1 MSILSK
7 VNTNLI
13 GIVVSLLSTN
23 YLRTELHSIPCGQCP
38 EPHEFELVTVRQV
51 VQSNQVAV
59 LREGV
64 PELIE
69 LDDARPVG
77 EERVTNHVWLAKT
90 HLQAGVVRTGTNTWT
105 INTNIFYL
113 HDPSDKTWFYVP
125 NAADTSTNTWTL
137 KPTNRFSHLPPRQQR
152 RLQTNSLVTSYL
164 NP

>member
-1 MSILSK
+1 M
-7 VNTNLI
+7 NTSLI

-51 VQSNQVAV
+51 VQSNQVTV

-77 EERVTNHVWLAKT
+77 EERVTNHVWLAR
-90 HLQAGVVRTGTNTWT
+90 VVGPNTNISYQVWSPADASTDTWT
-105 INTNIFYL
+105 I
-113 HDPSDKTWFYVP
+113 
-125 NAADTSTNTWTL
+125 
-137 KPTNRFSHLPPRQQR
+137 KPTNRVYHLPPRHIRNLLAQ
-152 RLQTNSLVTSYL
+152 
-164 NP
+164 